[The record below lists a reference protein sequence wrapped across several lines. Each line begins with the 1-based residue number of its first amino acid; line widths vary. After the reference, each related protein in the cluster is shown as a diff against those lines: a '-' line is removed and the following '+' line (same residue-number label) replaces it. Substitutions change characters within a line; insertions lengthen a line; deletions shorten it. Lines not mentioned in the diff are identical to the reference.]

1 MVTGDSNMSKYQY
14 VFSYIPKILMGL
26 ICGYSISVHAG
37 QVGSRHQG
45 ATELV
50 GRVVSTPCSI
60 VMKNRYQTVDFSS
73 LTLTMLSTQ
82 AQRNQ
87 KIQPFEIELRDC
99 GSLYSSLDSKTW
111 LIRFEG
117 QHVENMNIFSLR
129 GASQGLGI
137 SVLDKSMNILIPS
150 HSYPLLNNELQ
161 KDKLGNSLLLNYFL
175 RLELT
180 GKPIQAGSYK
190 GLIRFF
196 IDYK

>member
-1 MVTGDSNMSKYQY
+1 MSKYQY

-117 QHVENMNIFSLR
+117 
-129 GASQGLGI
+129 
-137 SVLDKSMNILIPS
+137 
-150 HSYPLLNNELQ
+150 
-161 KDKLGNSLLLNYFL
+161 
-175 RLELT
+175 
-180 GKPIQAGSYK
+180 
-190 GLIRFF
+190 
-196 IDYK
+196 